1 MEAVHSQCCT
11 SKLLFYIVL
20 LLKLS
25 GNVSSIAVDKYQKLD
40 GFGTIFINTEYK
52 VCMNISHVSN

>member
-11 SKLLFYIVL
+11 SQLLFCIVL